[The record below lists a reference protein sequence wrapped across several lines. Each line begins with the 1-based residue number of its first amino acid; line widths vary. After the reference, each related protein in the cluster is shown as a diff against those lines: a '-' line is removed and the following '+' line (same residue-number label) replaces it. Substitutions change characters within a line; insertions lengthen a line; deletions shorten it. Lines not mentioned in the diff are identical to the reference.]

1 MCSCIDEN
9 VPEENYRK
17 IVIKPKAINREKV
30 GRFCFAQYI
39 KCGQVYRGRSPLCR
53 SAEDAIPLL
62 WVQGRSALLG
72 SRGKALWRV
81 KGGSPYRVKGE
92 TPCPAR
98 VGACANSYWVLSD
111 AGTGRF
117 GSKAALPAEGN
128 LKRRRTE

>member
-1 MCSCIDEN
+1 MFPN
-9 VPEENYRK
+9 K
-17 IVIKPKAINREKV
+17 ITKYWSSQRRSTVEKV

-53 SAEDAIPLL
+53 SAEALL

-72 SRGKALWRV
+72 SRGKAHWRV

-98 VGACANSYWVLSD
+98 VDACVNSYWVLSD

-117 GSKAALPAEGN
+117 GSKAAFPAERN

>member
-1 MCSCIDEN
+1 MFTDIN
-9 VPEENYRK
+9 
-17 IVIKPKAINREKV
+17 IKPFAGFIQKIRAAAFLFGNFCGGFQKEAKRDAIYKWV
-30 GRFCFAQYI
+30 KF
-39 KCGQVYRGRSPLCR
+39 LCR

-72 SRGKALWRV
+72 SRGKAHWRV

-98 VGACANSYWVLSD
+98 VDACVNSYWVLSD
-111 AGTGRF
+111 AKTGRF
-117 GSKAALPAEGN
+117 GSKAAFSAERN

>member
-1 MCSCIDEN
+1 MFPN
-9 VPEENYRK
+9 K
-17 IVIKPKAINREKV
+17 ITKYWSSQRRSTVEKV

-72 SRGKALWRV
+72 SRGKAHWRV

-111 AGTGRF
+111 AKTGRF
-117 GSKAALPAEGN
+117 GSKAALSKERN
-128 LKRRRTE
+128 KNFQKQNQKRRRTE